1 MSVPRKTLHR
11 VGAPPLRP
19 SWQLRHIC
27 VAALCKIRVAA
38 LRHICVAVPRHIC
51 VAALLGSVAIG
62 CSGGDESVETTA
74 PTTIAPTTT
83 VEPTTTTAV
92 VPAPMFGDLT
102 SPCGPAGESGVPTI
116 AEGQNGAES
125 LKLGVANDHG
135 FAGAENP
142 TIEMLD
148 SARAFAAWCN
158 AQGGIRGLPIEI
170 IDLDAALTGVP
181 LAVERACAEVFALV
195 GGGWTLDDQM
205 FPRFHECGLVSLP
218 AFTTNAAAAMAN
230 GKVQSIPN
238 PIDRDSTTWLRWIAD
253 SYRDAVDDVAIIH
266 AELPAVSALAE
277 RLAAAM
283 QLVDGFGE
291 PVTIAYDPAGS
302 TSWSDIVRELAAG
315 KVTAVSFIGDP
326 SQLVAFATAMNAAN
340 FVPAV
345 VFGENNL
352 MSPVVS
358 EAVGAGSLANLRVRT
373 IHAPLSEPETSPA
386 ISSYLDMMRTHSP
399 NGRIA
404 GLGLHSVSA
413 MLLFATAANACLDSD
428 NNVLERECILSAAKS
443 TASWTAGGLHAATD
457 PGENL
462 PSRCTIIMGIDNGG
476 WSRVFPLLG
485 SSDDNANGW
494 FCDDESIVPIE
505 GDFGDTSSGVDPSRL
520 N

>member
-1 MSVPRKTLHR
+1 MSVLRKTLHR
-11 VGAPPLRP
+11 VGLRP
-19 SWQLRHIC
+19 SWRLRHNC
-27 VAALCKIRVAA
+27 VAAL
-38 LRHICVAVPRHIC
+38 RHIC
-51 VAALLGSVAIG
+51 VAALLGSVTIG
-62 CSGGDESVETTA
+62 CSGGDESVETTVE
-74 PTTIAPTTT
+74 TTIATTTT
-83 VEPTTTTAV
+83 VEPTTTTTVA
-92 VPAPMFGDLT
+92 PAPMFGDLT

-170 IDLDAALTGVP
+170 IDLDAAVTGVP

-218 AFTTNAAAAMAN
+218 AFTTTAAAAMGN
-230 GKVQSIPN
+230 GKIQSIPN

-253 SYRDAVDDVAIIH
+253 SYRDAVDDVAIVH
-266 AELPAVSALAE
+266 ADLPAVSALAD

-291 PVTIAYDPAGS
+291 PVTVTYDPAITYDPGGS

-315 KVTAVSFIGDP
+315 KITAVSFIGDP

-352 MSPVVS
+352 LSPVVS
-358 EAVGAGSLANLRVRT
+358 EAVGVGSLANLRVRT
-373 IHAPLSEPETSPA
+373 IHAPISEPETSPA
-386 ISSYLDMMRTHSP
+386 VSSYLDMMRTHSP

-428 NNVLERECILSAAKS
+428 NNVLERECILSAAKG
-443 TASWTAGGLHAATD
+443 TTSWTAGGLHSATD
-457 PGENL
+457 PGGNL

-505 GDFGDTSSGVDPSRL
+505 GVFGDASSGVDPSRL